1 MLQLTIKEA
10 DENKTLILSW
20 ENKAG
25 EPVRVVYTNKQEDM
39 KPIEAKLLA
48 DIDKLLLD
56 YLG

>member
-39 KPIEAKLLA
+39 KTIEAKLLA
-48 DIDKLLLD
+48 DIDKLLL
-56 YLG
+56 L

>member
-48 DIDKLLLD
+48 DIDKLLWTT
-56 YLG
+56 G